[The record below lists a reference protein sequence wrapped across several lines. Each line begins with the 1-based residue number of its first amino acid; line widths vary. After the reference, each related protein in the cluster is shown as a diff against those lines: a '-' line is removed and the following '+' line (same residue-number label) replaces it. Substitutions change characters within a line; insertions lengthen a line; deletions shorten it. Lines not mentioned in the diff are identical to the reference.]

1 MRYIILFFL
10 FIMVMGVNH
19 LHYNYLLSG
28 DAGMSGEYIG
38 YIFIGPI
45 IFSTI
50 ISAIVCLIARKRNS
64 ASFIR
69 GCCWVMGL
77 MLITSAHSLL
87 RAPPSQEYVFSKEK
101 ITVTIP
107 NKHWRDYKNDEG
119 KNFLITHDANA
130 AIMINRWSQ
139 KEKGIYSF
147 KELTDTQKETSAFI
161 EKFPDQDLT
170 LKTCEVKGAQ
180 CRYQELNL
188 TLQDNQKK
196 RVIYTYLLDSDD
208 FIIITATIAP
218 EFIDSYHD
226 DVIKIINSVHN
237 TK

>member
-1 MRYIILFFL
+1 
-10 FIMVMGVNH
+10 
-19 LHYNYLLSG
+19 
-28 DAGMSGEYIG
+28 
-38 YIFIGPI
+38 
-45 IFSTI
+45 
-50 ISAIVCLIARKRNS
+50 
-64 ASFIR
+64 
-69 GCCWVMGL
+69 
-77 MLITSAHSLL
+77 
-87 RAPPSQEYVFSKEK
+87 
-101 ITVTIP
+101 
-107 NKHWRDYKNDEG
+107 
-119 KNFLITHDANA
+119 
-130 AIMINRWSQ
+130 MINRWSQ

-188 TLQDNQKK
+188 TLQNNQKK

-226 DVIKIINSVHN
+226 DVMKIINSVHN